1 MERGWTGAHRI
12 RCIPSNLFQIYSD
25 RRWESHRRR
34 LGGNHWR
41 TTCASTLPIINP
53 ADNDDMFIFF
63 ICMLGEEPFV
73 AEQHRSRG
81 PRPGDW
87 SPHRTGVPLS
97 LSLSPL
103 VQIYIIL
110 LRYITVIPAFTL
122 SHETKV
128 GDDSIPLNKRGN
140 GAI

>member
-87 SPHRTGVPLS
+87 SPHRTGVPPSLS
-97 LSLSPL
+97 LSLPSPKFISSSS
-103 VQIYIIL
+103 V
-110 LRYITVIPAFTL
+110 TL
-122 SHETKV
+122 QLFPRSPRHETKV